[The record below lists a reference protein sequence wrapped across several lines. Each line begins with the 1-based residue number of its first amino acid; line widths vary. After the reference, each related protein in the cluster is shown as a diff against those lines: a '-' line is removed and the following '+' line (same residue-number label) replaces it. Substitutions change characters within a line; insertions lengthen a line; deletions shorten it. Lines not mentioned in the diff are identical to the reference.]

1 MAVNVLSWL
10 WGVPDEPLDSPTEEW
25 VGGFAEL
32 TAKRTGIGL
41 WTRRLNRVRTRTH
54 GGMAGVGGQP
64 PPQCRSNHDRHQQLI
79 GRHNQ
84 ENLPLPRAVS
94 VPLALHCMELA
105 ALEAICRKLTT

>member
-1 MAVNVLSWL
+1 MYSEQRIVDTRGPLE
-10 WGVPDEPLDSPTEEW
+10 PDVSAWIDHCRSPTEEW

-64 PPQCRSNHDRHQQLI
+64 PPQCRSNHDGTI
-79 GRHNQ
+79 N
-84 ENLPLPRAVS
+84 
-94 VPLALHCMELA
+94 
-105 ALEAICRKLTT
+105 